1 MTQIPEAGSVWSRSG
16 QDMCRVVYAD
26 DVTVLA
32 EWLSAPGVRFTS
44 NTDRFS
50 ILFQPETRKVTYRRW
65 VNLYADGRVGD
76 FHETERAALELAE
89 RLTNEGYVE
98 TRLIEWTVE
107 E

>member
-1 MTQIPEAGSVWSRSG
+1 MTQIPEVGSVWSRNG

-32 EWLSAPGVRFTS
+32 EWLSAPDVRFTS
-44 NTDRFS
+44 NADRFA
-50 ILFQPETRKVTYRRW
+50 ILYQPEPRKVTHRRW
-65 VNLYADGRVGD
+65 VNLYADGAFVGP
-76 FHETERAALELAE
+76 FHTRIDALSRAA
-89 RLTNEGYVE
+89 EGIVE